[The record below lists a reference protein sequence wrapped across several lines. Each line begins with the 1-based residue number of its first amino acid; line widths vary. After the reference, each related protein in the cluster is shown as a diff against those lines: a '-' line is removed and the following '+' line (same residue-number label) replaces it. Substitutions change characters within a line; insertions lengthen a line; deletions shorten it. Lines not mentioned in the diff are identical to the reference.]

1 MAGRQSSVAV
11 NAQKKA
17 AEAALKFQQ
26 QQDRLLELAAEFFS
40 IPEKNGVASLE
51 KQIED
56 LEAKIEQLR
65 VKIGEQQESSQI
77 EQAAVVS
84 RMKAEGIAVGEIA
97 QRLVLSTAE
106 ARKLLKLGAAKA
118 ATKIDEASAVTED
131 VETSSAV

>member
-1 MAGRQSSVAV
+1 MAGRKSSTAI

-40 IPEKNGVASLE
+40 IPEKNGVSDLE

-56 LEAKIEQLR
+56 LEAKIAQLR
-65 VKIGEQQESSQI
+65 VKIDEQQESSQLK
-77 EQAAVVS
+77 QASVAS

-97 QRLVLSTAE
+97 QRLAISSSE
-106 ARKLLKLGAAKA
+106 ARRLLKIAPQQSEESS
-118 ATKIDEASAVTED
+118 TNDSEDSPSDTAV
-131 VETSSAV
+131 

>member
-1 MAGRQSSVAV
+1 MAGRKSSTAI

-40 IPEKNGVASLE
+40 IPEKNGVSDLE

-56 LEAKIEQLR
+56 LEAKIAQLR
-65 VKIGEQQESSQI
+65 VKIDEQQESSQLK
-77 EQAAVVS
+77 QASVTS

-97 QRLVLSTAE
+97 QRLAISSSE
-106 ARKLLKLGAAKA
+106 ARRLLKIAPQQSEESS
-118 ATKIDEASAVTED
+118 TNDSEDSSSDTAV
-131 VETSSAV
+131 

>member
-1 MAGRQSSVAV
+1 MAGRKSSTAI

-40 IPEKNGVASLE
+40 IPEKNGVSDLE

-56 LEAKIEQLR
+56 LEAKIAQLR
-65 VKIGEQQESSQI
+65 VKIDEQQESSQLK
-77 EQAAVVS
+77 QASVAS

-97 QRLVLSTAE
+97 QRLAISSPE
-106 ARKLLKLGAAKA
+106 ARRLLKIAPQQSEESS
-118 ATKIDEASAVTED
+118 TNDSEDSSSDTAV
-131 VETSSAV
+131 